1 MKVLS
6 ALCVLLVSVA
16 TAKQQLSEL
25 QYRNAFTNWM
35 IAHQRHYSSE
45 EFNGRYNIFKANMDY
60 INEWNTKGSET
71 VLGLNVFADITNE
84 EYRTTYLGTPFDA
97 SSLEMTPSEKVFG
110 GVQVSEVDWRAK
122 GAVTPIKNQG
132 ECGGCWSFSAT
143 GATEGAQ
150 YIANGD
156 SGLTSLSEQQ
166 LIDCSGSYG
175 NNGCG
180 GGLMTLA
187 FEYIINN
194 KGIDTESSY
203 PFTGEEG
210 KCLYNPSNIGAEL
223 QSYVNVTSGSESDLA
238 AKVTQGPT
246 SVAIDASQPSFQ
258 FYSTGIYNEPACS
271 STQLDHGVLAVGF
284 GSGSSGSQSQSLN
297 NNWSESSQGS
307 NSWSQGS
314 NSWSQSSQSG
324 SDSYTGSASGSSSFS
339 GSASGSSSFSGSSNG
354 GNSNSGEYPTNGNYW
369 IVKNSWGV
377 DWGMNGYILMSKDNN
392 NHHPSK
398 IIIITNDNSDLI
410 LTGNWLVKFGASWS
424 GHCKK
429 FQPVLEKLAQH
440 YYNEN
445 SKIKVAQVFCEDYE
459 SICKKYDV
467 WGYPSF
473 IFFEEGETKKY
484 IGLRGFDEIKEATD
498 KHFK

>member
-45 EFNGRYNIFKANMDY
+45 EFNGRFNIFKANMDY

-84 EYRTTYLGTPFDA
+84 EYRATYLGTPFDA

-110 GVQVSEVDWRAK
+110 GVQANSVDWRAK

-156 SGLTSLSEQQ
+156 SDLTSVSEQQ

-175 NNGCG
+175 NNGCE

-194 KGIDTESSY
+194 GGIDTESSY
-203 PFTGEEG
+203 PFTANTE
-210 KCLYNPSNIGAEL
+210 KCKYNPSNIGAEL
-223 QSYVNVTSGSESDLA
+223 SSYVNVTSGSESDLA

-258 FYSTGIYNEPACS
+258 FYSSGIYNEPACS

-284 GSGSSGSQSQSLN
+284 GSGSSGSQSQSAGSQSQSSN
-297 NNWSESSQGS
+297 NNWSESSQ
-307 NSWSQGS
+307 SQDS
-314 NSWSQSSQSG
+314 NSWSQSSQSQSSQDSNSWSQSSQSQG
-324 SDSYTGSASGSSSFS
+324 SNSFTGAGTGSGSGSVSGS

-354 GNSNSGEYPTNGNYW
+354 GNSNSGDYPTDGNYW
-369 IVKNSWGV
+369 IVKNSWGL
-377 DWGMNGYILMSKDNN
+377 DWGINGYILMSKDKDNQCGIATMASI
-392 NHHPSK
+392 PQAIPKSK
-398 IIIITNDNSDLI
+398 WN
-410 LTGNWLVKFGASWS
+410 
-424 GHCKK
+424 
-429 FQPVLEKLAQH
+429 
-440 YYNEN
+440 
-445 SKIKVAQVFCEDYE
+445 
-459 SICKKYDV
+459 
-467 WGYPSF
+467 
-473 IFFEEGETKKY
+473 
-484 IGLRGFDEIKEATD
+484 
-498 KHFK
+498 